1 MTKHNAMK
9 RVMFFAVLM
18 CCIMTASAQ
27 HPDKKPQ
34 TQRSWE
40 ESLRIVEKMNRHEN
54 VFNMELDSVTSEYT
68 KVVLDYDAHSNCTW
82 FAFYYLDDGWEMAY
96 AYEYAYDEQ
105 DRLTA
110 MIDYDIEEKEEYF
123 YNAQGL
129 VEEILY
135 SYYDETWQV
144 SGKTVLS
151 YDEDNRV
158 FLSMGYE
165 MVDGDWVEAS
175 KQTWDYEDG
184 LLQATATYIVN
195 ASGEWEG
202 NGRTEYHYDGDGLC
216 TEEIESE
223 WAGYWNTLNKTV
235 YHYEAQQCY
244 EKIEYG
250 WDGDGWNE
258 RYKNSYD
265 YDTSGNLLCEIEFYY
280 NPEIQDWTHI
290 SKYEYLFDAS
300 NNCTDYYEYYYLVAL
315 ETWSL
320 QETYHISYGTPGIE
334 SIAGLALYWDL
345 FGWNIPIQ
353 NKVEQLIMDEDG
365 EYYYLDFNYSSTD
378 GIDEP
383 MAGVFGVYPN
393 PTDGV
398 LVIETQSIASLQGQ
412 TYRISNM
419 MGQVLLQGL
428 IADERQRI
436 DVAALPQGMYFITVG
451 EGTRKIVVK

>member
-1 MTKHNAMK
+1 MK
-9 RVMFFAVLM
+9 RTMIFAALM

-34 TQRSWE
+34 AQRSWE

-54 VFNMELDSVTSEYT
+54 VFNTELDSVTSEYT
-68 KVVLDYDAHSNCTW
+68 KVVLDYDVHSNCTW

-105 DRLTA
+105 DRLIA
-110 MIDYDIEEKEEYF
+110 MIDYDIEEKEDYY

-129 VEEILY
+129 LEEILY
-135 SYYDETWQV
+135 SYYDETWQT

-165 MVDGDWVEAS
+165 MMDENWVESS

-184 LLQATATYIVN
+184 LLQVTTTYIVN
-195 ASGEWEG
+195 ANGEWEG
-202 NGRTEYHYDGDGLC
+202 DGRTEYHYDGEGLC

-235 YHYEAQQCY
+235 YHYDAQQCY

-250 WDGDGWNE
+250 WDGDDWIE
-258 RYKNSYD
+258 RYKHGYEHD
-265 YDTSGNLLCEIEFYY
+265 ASGNLLCEIEYYY
-280 NPEIQDWTHI
+280 NSEIQDWTNRN
-290 SKYEYLFDAS
+290 KYEYLFDAD
-300 NNCTDYYEYYYLVAL
+300 NNCTDYYEYFYLVAL

-320 QETYHISYGTPGIE
+320 QMTYHISYGTPEIE

-345 FGWNIPIQ
+345 FGRSIPIH

-365 EYYYLDFNYSSTD
+365 EYYYLDFHYSSTD
-378 GIDEP
+378 GLDEP
-383 MAGVFGVYPN
+383 TENPLTVWPNPAKDFVRIEGTEAVEVQVYNAVGQMVKTIQGSNEINVSSLAEGVYMLRI
-393 PTDGV
+393 TD
-398 LVIETQSIASLQGQ
+398 
-412 TYRISNM
+412 
-419 MGQVLLQGL
+419 
-428 IADERQRI
+428 ADGKSH
-436 DVAALPQGMYFITVG
+436 AA
-451 EGTRKIVVK
+451 RIVVK

>member
-1 MTKHNAMK
+1 MK
-9 RVMFFAVLM
+9 RTMIFAALM

-27 HPDKKPQ
+27 HPDKNPKN
-34 TQRSWE
+34 QRSWE
-40 ESLRIVEKMNRHEN
+40 ESLQMVEKMNRHEN

-105 DRLTA
+105 DRLIA
-110 MIDYDIEEKEEYF
+110 MIDYDIEEKEDYY

-129 VEEILY
+129 LEEILY
-135 SYYDETWQV
+135 SYYDETWQT

-165 MVDGDWVEAS
+165 MMDENWVESS

-184 LLQATATYIVN
+184 LLQVTTTYIVN
-195 ASGEWEG
+195 ANGEWEG
-202 NGRTEYHYDGDGLC
+202 DGRTEYHYDGEGLC

-235 YHYEAQQCY
+235 YHYDAQQCY

-250 WDGDGWNE
+250 WDGDDWIE
-258 RYKNSYD
+258 RYKHGYEHD
-265 YDTSGNLLCEIEFYY
+265 ASGNLLCEIEYYY
-280 NPEIQDWTHI
+280 NSEIQDWTNRN
-290 SKYEYLFDAS
+290 KYEYLFDAD
-300 NNCTDYYEYYYLVAL
+300 NNCTDYYEYFYLVAL

-320 QETYHISYGTPGIE
+320 QMTYHISYGTPEIE

-345 FGWNIPIQ
+345 FGRSIPIH

-365 EYYYLDFNYSSTD
+365 EYYYLDFHYSSTD
-378 GIDEP
+378 GLDEP
-383 MAGVFGVYPN
+383 TENPLTVWPNPAKDFVRIEGTEAAEVQVYNALGQMVKTVKGSNEINVSGLAEGVYMLRI
-393 PTDGV
+393 TD
-398 LVIETQSIASLQGQ
+398 
-412 TYRISNM
+412 
-419 MGQVLLQGL
+419 
-428 IADERQRI
+428 ADGKSH
-436 DVAALPQGMYFITVG
+436 AA
-451 EGTRKIVVK
+451 RIVVK